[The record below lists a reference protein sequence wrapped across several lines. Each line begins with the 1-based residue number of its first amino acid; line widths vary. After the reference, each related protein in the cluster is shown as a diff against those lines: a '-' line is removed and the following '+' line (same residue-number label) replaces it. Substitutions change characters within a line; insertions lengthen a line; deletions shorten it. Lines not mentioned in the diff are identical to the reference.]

1 MSVHAI
7 EEIVKKLDEAF
18 GHSDLEA
25 VLGFYEDDAI
35 LVAEPDRLARGK
47 EEIERFFMH
56 VFALRGRVEQIETNV
71 LEAGGA
77 LHFLRQD
84 GASLEQCLMER
95 RLRRSRLRP
104 AYSVKDGTASG
115 GWPLITPMVQRSSR
129 KPVHSALSG
138 FPR

>member
-71 LEAGGA
+71 LEAGGHCTFYVKMA
-77 LHFLRQD
+77 LHWNN
-84 GASLEQCLMER
+84 
-95 RLRRSRLRP
+95 
-104 AYSVKDGTASG
+104 V
-115 GWPLITPMVQRSSR
+115 
-129 KPVHSALSG
+129 
-138 FPR
+138 